1 MNDNNTENH
10 ETEVRKS
17 ALKVWVNDEEKEA
30 IKHNIALVG
39 KMSVSAYLRNL
50 GLGYFPKS
58 KIDKQIILDLA
69 KINADQ
75 GRLGGLLKMLLSNKE
90 IHNTST
96 FIETNKILKDIQK
109 TQNKLLETVSKL

>member
-1 MNDNNTENH
+1 MNNNSTKNDEK
-10 ETEVRKS
+10 EVRKI

-30 IKHNIALVG
+30 IKHNTTLVG

-50 GLGYFPKS
+50 GLSYFPKS
-58 KIDKQIILDLA
+58 KIDKQVVLDLA

-90 IHNTST
+90 SHNTLML
-96 FIETNKILKDIQK
+96 IETNKILRDIQK
-109 TQNKLLETVSKL
+109 TQDQLLEVVKKL